1 MIARCLVSRPF
12 LLEILGIALIAWV
25 PLAEALTQEDGL
37 ARAPEAEA
45 PRPVLAGGEWRDP
58 ETGVVRAVFDL
69 DAPVPAAP
77 PEIQARTYLAQ
88 SAAEYGL
95 RNGTEDLE
103 LVDVVETPL
112 GRHVRFRQVA
122 GGYPVFESDVFV
134 TLAGERVVA
143 VASQYQPGADAMSSA
158 VALSPA
164 AARLAAIAAIGAGEE
179 RIGPETPPALGLL
192 RGSGRLLP
200 LAYRVVIPA
209 AQPIGDWEVM
219 VNAGSGAILRIRD
232 QSVRVDGTGLAFDP
246 DPLTTAEVA
255 YNTPGYTDG
264 NDANTPQ
271 LAAET
276 FVRPLRDLE
285 FSGGLYHLRGPFCRI
300 EEFEAPISPPVN
312 SPNPAGFQFTRDHQ
326 GFEDVEVYW
335 GIDESQ
341 RWIQSLGFNNIQNG
355 PIWCDTHGFNGADNS
370 HYIPS
375 TNRLAWGEGGVDD
388 AEDLDVV
395 LHEYGHA
402 IQFGSVPGWGGG
414 DEGAMGEG
422 FGDYWAGSHSAA
434 VSLYR
439 WEWVFNWD
447 GHNPF
452 WPGRILNH
460 MGTYPANWNGGI
472 HNQGQL
478 WSSTLMQIWFET
490 SRPTTDRIVLQH
502 HFILGT
508 FALVTQAAAALVT
521 TDRNLPGNEGLNV
534 DTIVQ
539 FCTQRGFFTAGQY
552 EIPAITHT
560 PLTDTSAPGP
570 YPVVAICTSPSGI
583 AAVEVRYGVNGQ
595 ITASAPMTP
604 TGNPNEYAGQIPD
617 QGAGVTINYFLVAE
631 NNAVPAHNKR
641 TDPRG
646 APSGALHAF
655 DVSGTSGVGIAAAAS
670 GRFVLAGNA
679 PNPFNPQTTIHYGLT
694 ARGPAELKIYN
705 AAGKLVRVLVQGVE
719 EAGARTA
726 MWDGRDQVGHDLP
739 SGVYLARLS
748 AGGQTAEHKMVLMK

>member
-12 LLEILGIALIAWV
+12 LLGVVGIM
-25 PLAEALTQEDGL
+25 LAASAIPVAALTQEDEL
-37 ARAPEAEA
+37 ARPAELERT
-45 PRPVLAGGEWRDP
+45 RPVLADGVWKDP
-58 ETGVVRAVFDL
+58 ESGVVRAAFDL
-69 DAPVPAAP
+69 AAAVPAGS
-77 PEIQARTYLAQ
+77 PESQARSYLRQSGAQ
-88 SAAEYGL
+88 YGL
-95 RNGTEDLE
+95 ESGTEDLE

-122 GGYPVFESDVFV
+122 GGYPVFESNVFV
-134 TLAGERVVA
+134 TLADDRVVA
-143 VASQYQPGADAMSSA
+143 VASQYHPGADAMASA

-164 AARLAAIAAIGAGEE
+164 AARAAAIAAIGAGEG

-192 RGSGRLLP
+192 PGSGRLLP

-209 AQPIGDWEVM
+209 ADPIGDWEVM
-219 VNAGSGAILRIRD
+219 VHAGSGAILRVRD
-232 QSVRVDGTGLAFDP
+232 QSLRVDGTGLAFDP

-255 YNTPGYTDG
+255 YNAPGYTDG

-276 FVRPLRDLE
+276 FQRTLRDLE
-285 FSGGLYHLRGPFCRI
+285 FSAGLYHLRGPFCRI
-300 EEFEAPISPPVN
+300 EEFEAPFSPPVN

-326 GFEDVEVYW
+326 GFEDVEVYF

-341 RWIQSLGFNNIQNG
+341 RWIQSLGFFNIQNG

-388 AEDLDVV
+388 AEDMDVV

-402 IQFGSVPGWGGG
+402 IQHGSVPGWGGG
-414 DEGAMGEG
+414 DMGAMGEG
-422 FGDYWAGSHSAA
+422 FGDYWAGSYSAA
-434 VSLYR
+434 ISLYR

-452 WPGRILNH
+452 WGGRILNH
-460 MGTYPANWNGGI
+460 AGLYPSGWVGGI

-502 HFILGT
+502 HFLLGLGS
-508 FALVTQAAAALVT
+508 LVTQAAAALVT

-534 DTIVQ
+534 DTIVH
-539 FCTQRGFFTAGQY
+539 FCTQRGFFSPTQY

-560 PLTDTSAPGP
+560 PLTDTSNPGP
-570 YPVVAICTSPSGI
+570 YPVVAVCTSPSGI
-583 AAVEVRYGVNGQ
+583 AAVQVRYGVNGQ
-595 ITASAPMTP
+595 ITGTAPMTL

-617 QGAGVTINYFLVAE
+617 QGAGVTINYFIVAE

-646 APSGALHAF
+646 APNGALHAF

-694 ARGPAELKIYN
+694 AREPAELKIYN
-705 AAGKLVRVLVQGVE
+705 AAGKLVRVLVGGVQ
-719 EAGARTA
+719 EAGAHA
-726 MWDGRDQVGHDLP
+726 VAWDGRDQSGHDLP

-748 AGGQTAEHKMVLMK
+748 AGGKTAEHKMVLMK